1 MHWTKDVSDKN
12 CIVCINAITDAHYNV
27 IGCRCRPFCNF
38 LSLSNEEK
46 EPDRLA
52 SMALSSF
59 KKKK

>member
-27 IGCRCRPFCNF
+27 IGCRRRPFCNF

-46 EPDRLA
+46 EPDRLV

-59 KKKK
+59 KK